1 MIAEAIKL
9 SMADEEKPE
18 EKADEKPAQQQAA
31 ADAGTNLDNIVT
43 TEFMKGLVDDLDLDI
58 DPNQIDN
65 VMKEAGIGNE
75 EEKKE
80 EEKKEEEKKE
90 EKPGDSK

>member
-1 MIAEAIKL
+1 
-9 SMADEEKPE
+9 
-18 EKADEKPAQQQAA
+18 
-31 ADAGTNLDNIVT
+31 
-43 TEFMKGLVDDLDLDI
+43 MKGLVDYLDLDI

-80 EEKKEEEKKE
+80 EDKKEEEKKE